1 MVAQSSLS
9 PKIQIGDMDP
19 NNRSKETRKVR
30 ASHLSSLRRTRG
42 HSVDFEMPEL
52 LDETLTSAQ
61 FILKS
66 LMMSFD
72 MSQG

>member
-1 MVAQSSLS
+1 MPQKKRDARAVRLS
-9 PKIQIGDMDP
+9 QNTLG
-19 NNRSKETRKVR
+19 RKN
-30 ASHLSSLRRTRG
+30 STNQLK
-42 HSVDFEMPEL
+42 DIDMPET

-72 MSQG
+72 MNSK